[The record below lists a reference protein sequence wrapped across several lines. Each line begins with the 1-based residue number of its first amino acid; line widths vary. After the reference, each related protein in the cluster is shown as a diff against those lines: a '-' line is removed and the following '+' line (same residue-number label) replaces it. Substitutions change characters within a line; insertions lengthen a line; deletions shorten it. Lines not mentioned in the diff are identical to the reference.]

1 MQSEWTRDRLS
12 RLSFTPPPAS
22 GQGESAPI
30 PAVAHET
37 TITIV
42 TPTQTAPGLGLPQ
55 LQPRTADSVKST
67 EQQPMFVQRQ

>member
-12 RLSFTPPPAS
+12 RLSFTPPRAR

-30 PAVAHET
+30 PAAAHET

-55 LQPRTADSVKST
+55 LQQRTADPMTST
-67 EQQPMFVQRQ
+67 AQRAMFVQRQ